1 VAAFSIDQAYLM
13 SALQVGGIVLAALLT
28 SLVVRRW
35 VLGRLDR
42 AATGRPASFAA
53 VLREDLGTPSIL
65 WCLAIAVD
73 TLLRTIQ
80 LSQKHEQL
88 GHALVV
94 SFLILSLTMVASSV
108 LMRAIHLYGEQH
120 SLPFA
125 VAGLSRTLT
134 RAVVF
139 GVGLLVLLRFLGIS
153 ITPVLTALGVGG
165 LAVALALQDTLA
177 NLFAGVHIL
186 VERPIAV
193 GDFIRLSAEEE
204 GMVSDIGWRTTRLVT
219 GANNTVVIP
228 NKTITSGNLLNYSMP
243 AAEVG
248 AWVPVM
254 LGMEADVEKA
264 EQIALAA
271 AVATEG
277 VLPVPA
283 PAFIADPGMVPTHL
297 QYKLVFRV
305 PLHTQAG
312 AIRTQVVKR
321 MLAEFRK
328 AGVPLSDTRPK

>member
-1 VAAFSIDQAYLM
+1 M
-13 SALQVGGIVLAALLT
+13 SALKVGGIVLAALLA
-28 SLVVRRW
+28 SLVIRRW
-35 VLGRLDR
+35 ALTRLDR
-42 AATGRPASFAA
+42 LATGRPQSFAA

-65 WCLAIAVD
+65 WCLAIALD

-80 LSQKHEQL
+80 LSPRHEQL

-134 RAVVF
+134 RALVF

-153 ITPVLTALGVGG
+153 VTPVLTALGVGG

-219 GANNTVVIP
+219 GSNNTVVIP

-243 AAEVG
+243 SAEVG
-248 AWVPVM
+248 ASVPVL
-254 LGMEADVEKA
+254 LGMEADTEKA
-264 EQIALAA
+264 EKIALAA
-271 AVATEG
+271 AAATDG

-283 PAFIADPGMVPTHL
+283 PAFVADPGMMPTHL
-297 QYKLVFRV
+297 QYKLAFRV
-305 PLHTQAG
+305 ALHTQAG
-312 AIRTQVVKR
+312 GIKTQVVNR
-321 MLAEFRK
+321 MLVEFRK
-328 AGVPLSDTRPK
+328 AGIPLSDTRPK